1 MNRQS
6 LKYLINKEIMRLSD
20 NHDKETIFLINNV
33 LRPMVIYID
42 DHNRLVA
49 EISRISSKHIT

>member
-1 MNRQS
+1 MNRVS
-6 LKYLINKEIMRLSD
+6 LKYLINEEIMRLSA

-33 LRPMVIYID
+33 LRPMLIYID
-42 DHNRLVA
+42 DHDRLIA

>member
-1 MNRQS
+1 MNRVS
-6 LKYLINKEIMRLSD
+6 LKYLINEEIMRLSVS
-20 NHDKETIFLINNV
+20 HDKETIFLINNV
-33 LRPMVIYID
+33 LRPMVAYID